1 MKFRNIVLGTNSK
14 SKIKINNIDGELS
27 FGTDGNNYAVTFGSN
42 SITFTNK
49 NTNLSTSLT
58 LS

>member
-14 SKIKINNIDGELS
+14 SKIKINNVDGELS
-27 FGTDGNNYAVTFGSN
+27 FGTNGDNYSVTFGTN